1 MGSWDIRWNFNK
13 SSYSPE
19 EQAWISFWIE
29 NYGETSLFLSELELE
44 FDFGIYALETIS
56 GIVLPRT
63 TRFLGNIN
71 IGLPHNI
78 VGRRF
83 FIPRYR
89 IHEQIHNKWID
100 LGYYR
105 SDVQYF
111 ISIYPRPLYRVF
123 LSRGLRTEDR
133 VIGDPIAE
141 MIREWGFETVTVGIE
156 VKVPEKDVPM
166 AVREEIKKSDA
177 AVGIA
182 TPRFMDALTGLWKVL
197 EWHHD
202 EVGIAFGI
210 DKPLLILK
218 DRRVSLGGLP
228 SYLEKSEQVPTLEF
242 DPNNLDEFRMELS
255 ATMPGFRDWIETRRK
270 QEFLDTLGKI
280 ALGGL
285 AVVGTITIISGA
297 IGMLTGSSKR

>member
-1 MGSWDIRWNFNK
+1 MTS
-13 SSYSPE
+13 
-19 EQAWISFWIE
+19 
-29 NYGETSLFLSELELE
+29 GESK
-44 FDFGIYALETIS
+44 G
-56 GIVLPRT
+56 
-63 TRFLGNIN
+63 
-71 IGLPHNI
+71 
-78 VGRRF
+78 
-83 FIPRYR
+83 
-89 IHEQIHNKWID
+89 
-100 LGYYR
+100 
-105 SDVQYF
+105 
-111 ISIYPRPLYRVF
+111 
-123 LSRGLRTEDR
+123 
-133 VIGDPIAE
+133 
-141 MIREWGFETVTVGIE
+141 
-156 VKVPEKDVPM
+156 KDVPM